1 MPEQQASCF
10 HLHRCCA
17 VGNRERFLV
26 GTDSMPESMRQSML
40 PCANASR
47 LAAPTWQDNAQ
58 AYVSGVRVGFVV
70 YRHQLP
76 DSRLRIA
83 LRGGKR
89 CVAQKLLNGA
99 QIRSVVQQVCG
110 KSMAQRVRMQIQIT
124 SCQQAIFF

>member
-26 GTDSMPESMRQSML
+26 GTDSMPESMR

-58 AYVSGVRVGFVV
+58 TYVSGVRVGFVV

-76 DSRLRIA
+76 DARLRIA

-89 CVAQKLLNGA
+89 CVAQKLLNSA
-99 QIRSVVQQVCG
+99 QVRSVVQQVGG
-110 KSMAQRVRMQIQIT
+110 KSMAQ
-124 SCQQAIFF
+124 